1 MELMPGTTLQ
11 DLVEGR
17 TAQRREGIAR
27 ILDVID
33 GLREIHRLG
42 IVHRDVKPSNCLMDS
57 DGRAK
62 IGDFGLSRSLV
73 RADALTRTG
82 TFIARRCSP
91 RRSRSR
97 PKRSA
102 HAQMCT
108 RWRDAVLFADRAG
121 AVPGGRYGSDPC
133 AVRQRPRAADAFGA
147 KGPAR
152 RPRPGGLAR
161 SGTRPAKRWRDL
173 GEFETAL
180 LPFCRA
186 GCRSAASA
194 CASGAFAIDYALLF
208 LLAMPFMLTLLSE
221 AAARQAGKC
230 RSAQSGRFFR
240 CWSGRSSGC
249 CISSA
254 ARPCGLHARQAL
266 AGPARV
272 QAARR
277 ERPGLVNAVLRT
289 GLFYLL

>member
-11 DLVEGR
+11 DLVEKGR
-17 TAQRREGIAR
+17 TAQRRGGDRQDPRRHRRPAR
-27 ILDVID
+27 DSPP
-33 GLREIHRLG
+33 R

-82 TFIARRCSP
+82 TFIGTP
-91 RRSRSR
+91 
-97 PKRSA
+97 
-102 HAQMCT
+102 
-108 RWRDAVLFADRAG
+108 LFAAPEQIKAETVGPRSDVYSVAATLYYLLTGG
-121 AVPGGRYGSDPC
+121 AVPGGDTAATLARIVSDP
-133 AVRQRPRAADAFGA
+133 APPMRSVRKDLPAALDRVVLRGLERDPASAGA
-147 KGPAR
+147 TR
-152 RPRPGGLAR
+152 RVR
-161 SGTRPAKRWRDL
+161 
-173 GEFETAL
+173 TAL
-180 LPFCRA
+180 LPFVPGRLSI
-186 GCRSAASA
+186 GGLGVRF
-194 CASGAFAIDYALLF
+194 GAFAIDYALLF

-221 AAARQAGKC
+221 AARAPGWQMQISTERQVF
-230 RSAQSGRFFR
+230 QMLV
-240 CWSGRSSGC
+240 GRSSGC

-254 ARPCGLHARQAL
+254 ARPCGVARSASV